1 MTKNFTIIVK
11 HMHMTKNYQKNTNV
25 NKKRYMNMTR
35 SWEKKGH
42 HEEKGTRTLQL
53 KSQLEV
59 GKRNTNIKGEE

>member
-1 MTKNFTIIVK
+1 
-11 HMHMTKNYQKNTNV
+11 
-25 NKKRYMNMTR
+25 MTR